1 MADHTFNISIVTPDG
16 TVYDSDATMII
27 FKTQN
32 GEMGILANHIP
43 VLASLLIDVV
53 RVKNGNSE
61 DKIAVNGGFIEF
73 SNNSAT
79 IVADSAEPAT
89 KIDVARAQKAKTR
102 AEEHIQHAHEVND
115 KDELSRAE
123 VALKRAANRLR
134 VSQK

>member
-123 VALKRAANRLR
+123 VALRRAANRLR